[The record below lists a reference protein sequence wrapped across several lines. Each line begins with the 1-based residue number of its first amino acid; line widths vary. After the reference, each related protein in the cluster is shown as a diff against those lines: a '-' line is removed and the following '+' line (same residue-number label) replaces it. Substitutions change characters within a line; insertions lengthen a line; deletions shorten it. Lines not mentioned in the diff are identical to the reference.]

1 MKPHVLDII
10 IALPLLWGIY
20 KGFRK
25 GLIIEVTT
33 LAALLAGIY
42 GAIRFSD
49 SAAILIREH
58 WEIDDRYMPIV
69 AFAITFILIVILV
82 NIIGKMVEKLVDMVS
97 LGFLNK
103 LAGGLFRALKIAFIL
118 SVIFTM
124 VTSLDEDFQIIPDT
138 VKDES
143 VLYGPLSKLAP
154 IVIPAISDNEW
165 AKKLKETLPDS
176 EDLSPEA

>member
-1 MKPHVLDII
+1 MKPHILDIV
-10 IALPLLWGIY
+10 IALPLIWGIY

-49 SAAILIREH
+49 SAAILIREQ

-69 AFAITFILIVILV
+69 AFALTFILIVVLV
-82 NIIGKMVEKLVDMVS
+82 NIIGKMIEKLVDMVS

-103 LAGGLFRALKIAFIL
+103 LGGGLFRALKIALIL

-124 VTSLDEDFQIIPDT
+124 VTSLDEELQIIPES

-154 IVIPAISDNEW
+154 IVIPAITDNEW
-165 AKKLKETLPDS
+165 AKKLKDKLPESD
-176 EDLSPEA
+176 DLSPDA